1 MFVAILALLLAKVL
15 VSFMVQ
21 NKKNKNWYEAK
32 VKILPGLEPS
42 VLKRKKLGFS
52 NE

>member
-21 NKKNKNWYEAK
+21 NKKTKTGMKPKLRSFPVSN
-32 VKILPGLEPS
+32 PPS
-42 VLKRKKLGFS
+42 
-52 NE
+52 